1 MGETAIAPDPRAGQT
16 PSALAPPCRIC
27 ASPLQTTLVDLGMS
41 PLCESFVPP
50 AALDSGEAFYPLH
63 VRICDTCLLAQL
75 EEYVPAKAIFED
87 GYVYFSS
94 YSTSWVEHAR
104 RYAETMT
111 AQLALGATD
120 LVVEIGSNDGYL
132 LQHFV
137 AAGILALGIDPVP
150 GAAALA
156 RKAGVQTLV
165 EFFDDRLAKRLA
177 RRRGHAK
184 LLVANNV
191 LAQVPALNDFVD
203 GMRTLLAA
211 DGVATVE
218 VPHLMQLIDQLEFD
232 TIYHEHY
239 SYFSL
244 YTLVG
249 LFERHGLQVFDVE
262 ELPTHGGSLR
272 VFVRHDTGG
281 DPQPAVE
288 ALLER
293 EREAGYHDV
302 AGYRG
307 FAERVVEV
315 RWAILELLLALR
327 REGRSVAAY
336 GAPGKGNTL
345 LNYCGIRSDLVEY
358 TVDRNPAKHGL
369 FLPGSHIPIHP
380 PERLAETRPDVIV
393 ILPWNLR
400 DEIAAQLAY
409 TREWGARLLVPIPHP
424 ELIG

>member
-1 MGETAIAPDPRAGQT
+1 MGETAIAPDPRSGHDS
-16 PSALAPPCRIC
+16 SALAPPCRIC
-27 ASPLQTTLVDLGMS
+27 AAPLHTTLVDLGMS
-41 PLCESFVPP
+41 PLCESFVP
-50 AALDSGEAFYPLH
+50 AEALDSGEAFYPLH
-63 VRICDTCLLAQL
+63 VRLCETCLLAQL
-75 EEYVPAKAIFED
+75 EAYVPAKAIFED

-165 EFFDDRLAKRLA
+165 EFFDQRLAKRLA
-177 RRRGHAK
+177 RKRGHAK

-218 VPHLMQLIDQLEFD
+218 VPHLMQLIEQLEFD

-244 YTLVG
+244 YTLVE
-249 LFERHGLQVFDVE
+249 LFGRHGLQVFDVE

-272 VFVRHDTGG
+272 VFVRHATGES
-281 DPQPAVE
+281 PKASVTELLAREE
-288 ALLER
+288 A
-293 EREAGYHDV
+293 AGYHDV
-302 AGYRG
+302 AGYEG
-307 FAERVVEV
+307 FAQRVVEV
-315 RWAILELLLALR
+315 RWAILDTLIALR
-327 REGRSVAAY
+327 REGLSVAAY

-345 LNYCGIRSDLVEY
+345 LNYCGIRSDLIEY

-380 PERLAETRPDVIV
+380 TERLAETRPDVIV

-400 DEIAAQLAY
+400 GEITEQLAY
-409 TREWGARLLVPIPHP
+409 TRGWGARLLVPIPHP